1 MWTNSH
7 TPFFYPP
14 NWFKVTVTQGNVS
27 GNIRRFKTRALTHP
41 GCLKEVGEKEF
52 LLILGSNILSV
63 FWLWTTASSFQ
74 FGLTASLLPW
84 GPAWGS
90 RKKEN
95 VMFQVSR
102 NQIVIKLVVRLWEK
116 RKNVASLSLLYIP
129 WLLLSKE
136 KIWTIKI
143 PQLIK
148 TLATKS
154 DDLTS
159 VPGTRKAGGKLL
171 PQAVLWPIHTLK

>member
-14 NWFKVTVTQGNVS
+14 YWFKVTVTIGNVC
-27 GNIRRFKTRALTHP
+27 GNIHRFKARALTHP
-41 GCLKEVGEKEF
+41 GCLKEVEEKEF
-52 LLILGSNILSV
+52 LFILGSNILSV
-63 FWLWTTASSFQ
+63 CWLWMTASSSQ

-90 RKKEN
+90 LKKEN

-102 NQIVIKLVVRLWEK
+102 NQIVIKLEVRLWEK
-116 RKNVASLSLLYIP
+116 RKNVASLSLLYIL

-154 DDLTS
+154 DALTS
-159 VPGTRKAGGKLL
+159 VPGTRMAGGKLL
-171 PQAVLWPIHTLK
+171 PQAAVWPIHTSK